1 MIIVYNI
8 NTLNRKELSGMAESE
23 PKKLLIL
30 YILNILREH
39 TDPDH
44 PISQQKIVE
53 YLESEYGMTAD
64 RKTVRRNL
72 SKLMEA
78 DYPIRF
84 QGCTMDSHEIKRKGR
99 NGREQTILTN
109 WYYCHQFEYGELSLM
124 IDSVLS
130 ADGLSKRHRTDLI
143 RKIEALTSKSFRS
156 VSKKFDMDI
165 YGKPVNSN
173 ILLTIENI
181 RQAIAKGRQ
190 LQFQYCDIGTV
201 FKPHPRS
208 EDGKPRIYRVNPY
221 QIIVK
226 NGHQYLISSMEQKDG
241 LTHFRIDRIKN
252 SNVLDTP
259 AKKLREL
266 RGFENGLQLSEY
278 VKAHPYLWN
287 GEVRHIT
294 FRCRQYMMNDVVDC
308 FGTDLNIEQ
317 QPDDMILVHVYAS
330 TENVLLWAVQFADDV
345 EVLSPQSLREQ
356 IAEKLRSA
364 VEKYGK

>member
-1 MIIVYNI
+1 
-8 NTLNRKELSGMAESE
+8 MADSE

-30 YILNILREH
+30 YILNILRKH

-44 PISQQKIVE
+44 PLPQQKIVE
-53 YLESEYGMTAD
+53 LLESEYGMTAD

-78 DYPIRF
+78 GYPIRY
-84 QGCTMDSHEIKRKGR
+84 QGSTMDSHEFRRKGK
-99 NGREQTILTN
+99 NGGEQTILTN
-109 WYYCHQFEYGELSLM
+109 WYYCHQFEYGELSLL
-124 IDSVLS
+124 IDSVLF
-130 ADGLSKRHRTDLI
+130 ADGLSKRHRTELI
-143 RKIEALTSKSFRS
+143 QKIEALTSKHFHS
-156 VSKKFDMDI
+156 VRKKIDMDI
-165 YGKPVNSN
+165 YGKLVNPQ
-173 ILLTIENI
+173 IIFTIENI

-190 LQFQYCDIGTV
+190 LQFQYFDIGTD
-201 FKPHPRS
+201 FKLHPRTV
-208 EDGKPRIYRVNPY
+208 DGKPRIYTVNPY
-221 QIIVK
+221 QIIAK
-226 NGHQYLISSMEQKDG
+226 NGHQYLISGMEQKDG

-266 RGFENGLQLSEY
+266 RGFENGLLLSEY
-278 VKAHPYLWN
+278 VKAHPYLWS

-308 FGTDLNIEQ
+308 FGTDLHIEQ

-330 TENVLLWAVQFADDV
+330 EENVLLWAVQFADDI

>member
-1 MIIVYNI
+1 
-8 NTLNRKELSGMAESE
+8 MAEFE

-53 YLESEYGMTAD
+53 HLESEYGMTAD

-78 DYPIRF
+78 GYPIRF
-84 QGCTMDSHEIKRKGR
+84 QGSTMDSQEIRRIGR
-99 NGREQTILTN
+99 NGKEQTILTN
-109 WYYCHQFEYGELSLM
+109 WYYCHQFEYGELSLL

-130 ADGLSKRHRTDLI
+130 VDGLSKRHRIELI
-143 RKIEALTSKSFRS
+143 QKIETLTSKHFQS
-156 VSKKFDMDI
+156 VRKKIDMDI
-165 YGKPVNSN
+165 YGKLVNQQM
-173 ILLTIENI
+173 IFTIENI

-190 LQFQYCDIGTV
+190 LQFQYFDIGTD
-201 FKPHPRS
+201 FKLHPRTADS
-208 EDGKPRIYRVNPY
+208 KPRIYTVNPY
-221 QIIVK
+221 QIIAR
-226 NGHQYLISSMEQKDG
+226 NGHQYLISHMEQKEG
-241 LTHFRIDRIKN
+241 LTHFRVDRIKN
-252 SNVLDTP
+252 IEVLETP

-278 VKAHPYLWN
+278 VKAHPYLWS

-294 FRCRQYMMNDVVDC
+294 FRCKQYMMNDIADC
-308 FGTDLNIEQ
+308 FGTDLHIEP
-317 QPDDMILVHVYAS
+317 QPDDMILVHVHAS
-330 TENVLLWAVQFADDV
+330 EENVLLWAVQFADEV

-356 IAEKLRSA
+356 IAEKLRRA
-364 VEKYGK
+364 MDKYTNEQ